1 MRRID
6 LQLEGATQGA
16 MEVAR
21 TRLVLP
27 IFLFLLGFSC
37 LTLRLISIGLFEDL
51 EAGRYRALSVKKEIV
66 MERADIV
73 DRNGIILAT
82 NLTSPAL
89 GVRPKLIADPVEAA
103 ANITAILPELSRTS
117 VLNKLRSSR
126 HFLYLKRNLTPTQ
139 VWQINALGYPGL
151 VLEKAEKRI
160 YPQGSLVSHVLGFVN
175 VDNEPQAGVEKF
187 FNDHLSNPLRSHE
200 PLVLSLDGRVQHILR
215 AELKA
220 AVDRFSAK
228 GASGIVMDVNSGEI
242 LAMTSL
248 PDFEPNQPID
258 PTLDH
263 MSNRNIQ
270 AVYELGSGFKAFTVA
285 MALDSGVTSL
295 QGQYDATEPLRVAG
309 FSIRDDHAKERW
321 LSVPEVFTYSSNIG
335 SALMARDIGPERQ
348 KAYLERLGMFEKTA
362 IELSGAVRPLLPR
375 QWGEVESMTVSYGH
389 GIAVTPLHL
398 VSGIASIVNGG
409 RLIPATLLRQDEAVN
424 MVEKKRDFQRVISA
438 DTSRKM
444 RQLMRLAVEYGT
456 GGNARVEGYLVGG
469 KTGTAEKA
477 SGGGYDKKALL
488 SSFVGVFPMDNPRYV
503 IFAMLD
509 EPQGIKET
517 LGFASAGWTAAPVV
531 GNVIERI
538 GPLLGVKPSRGSEM
552 ARDNLIL
559 LSAEKR

>member
-424 MVEKKRDFQRVISA
+424 MVEKKRDFKRVISA

-444 RQLMRLAVEYGT
+444 RQLMHLAVEYGT

>member
-215 AELKA
+215 SELKT

-409 RLIPATLLRQDEAVN
+409 RLIPATLLRQGEAVN
-424 MVEKKRDFQRVISA
+424 MVENKRNFKRVISA

-477 SGGGYDKKALL
+477 SAGGYDKKALL

-538 GPLLGVKPSRGSEM
+538 GPLLGVRPAHGSEM
-552 ARDNLIL
+552 ALDNLIL
-559 LSAEKR
+559 LSVEKR